1 MDSEEKKETC
11 MEERAN
17 ESADE
22 LQEKSREESFL
33 TLMGFKLAEEEY
45 AVDIMQIK
53 EITIPTELTPI
64 PRAPEY
70 ILGILS
76 LRGNILPVFDAKRRL
91 GLPAREETH
100 RTRIIIVNHQGEQ
113 VGLLVDDITSA
124 ARISASAIEPPPP
137 ILNGVEAEY
146 ITGVGR
152 VNDRMI
158 ILMDI
163 EKICRMEETVS
174 A

>member
-1 MDSEEKKETC
+1 MDTEEVKETEI
-11 MEERAN
+11 EECTEPAAG
-17 ESADE
+17 EGEADTG
-22 LQEKSREESFL
+22 EETFL
-33 TLMGFKLAEEEY
+33 DLMGFKLGEEEY

-76 LRGNILPVFDAKRRL
+76 LRGNILPVFDAKKRL
-91 GLPAREETH
+91 GLPARERTN
-100 RTRIIIVNHQGEQ
+100 RTRIIIVNHQGEE

-124 ARISASAIEPPPP
+124 ARIASSTIEPPPP
-137 ILNGVEAEY
+137 ILKGVEAEY

-152 VNDRMI
+152 VDDRMMI
-158 ILMDI
+158 IMKI
-163 EKICRMEETVS
+163 EEICRMEETASV
-174 A
+174 